1 MTAAHSIGEQAGLA
15 APESLP
21 GWLRPLAEAVAGLDG
36 VDRDGTGSDL
46 GWLGFRPP
54 PRNPALPGRPRR
66 SAVLILFGESEAPA
80 DAASPDAE
88 SADAASSDALSAGA
102 AEPLPDQADVLVTT
116 RAATLRAH
124 AGQAAFPGG
133 RIDPQDSGPVEAALR
148 EAHEEAGVEPGSVE
162 VFGLLPE
169 LYLRPSDFMVTPVLG
184 WWRSPAPLRAGSPLE
199 VASVHRVAVKE
210 LAAPGNRFRVRHPSG
225 YAGPAFEVDGL
236 LVWGFTA
243 GLLDA
248 ALRLGGWERAWDP
261 GKVRELPLDV
271 LALAARPASPA
282 APGAPGPAGA

>member
-1 MTAAHSIGEQAGLA
+1 MTAAHSLGEQAGLA

-21 GWLRPLAEAVAGLDG
+21 AWLRPLATAVAALD
-36 VDRDGTGSDL
+36 VDS

-54 PRNPALPGRPRR
+54 PRNPTLPGRPRR
-66 SAVLILFGESEAPA
+66 SAVLILFGEGEAA
-80 DAASPDAE
+80 VNGTSDFRPDAQ
-88 SADAASSDALSAGA
+88 SDDSSSGISVA
-102 AEPLPDQADVLVTT
+102 PLPDNADVLVTT

-133 RIDPQDSGPVEAALR
+133 RIDPQDDGPVQAALR
-148 EAHEEAGVEPGSVE
+148 EAHEEAGVEPSSVE

-199 VASVHRVAVKE
+199 VASVHRVAVTE
-210 LAAPGNRFRVRHPSG
+210 LAAPANRFRVRHPSG

-248 ALRLGGWERAWDP
+248 ALRLGGWERPWDR

-271 LALAARPASPA
+271 LALARPATPA
-282 APGAPGPAGA
+282 APGAPGPAGE